1 MGTAEVTKGCAMD
14 AAVVYESM
22 FGNSER
28 VARAVAEGLG
38 ESVRVSVLDVT
49 EPGASPEALRHVG
62 LVVAGGPTHALGMT
76 RPMTR
81 AEAVQRATGTVSD
94 RATGLREWV
103 ESIPRQDET
112 RLAATFDTRVTKV
125 KPLPGSAARGAAKVM
140 RRAGFRLVVPPAS
153 FYVGDVE
160 GPLDDGE
167 LDRAR
172 AWGRGLGAVVAP
184 AASPAEGG

>member
-1 MGTAEVTKGCAMD
+1 MD

-22 FGNSER
+22 YGNSER
-28 VARAVAEGLG
+28 VAQAVADGLS
-38 ESVRVSVLDVT
+38 ETVRVMVVDVT
-49 EPGASPEALRHVG
+49 DPAASPDALRHMG
-62 LVVAGGPTHALGMT
+62 LVVAGGPTHAFGMT
-76 RPMTR
+76 RPATR
-81 AEAVQRATGTVSD
+81 AEAVQRASGDVSD

-103 ESIPRQDET
+103 ESVPRQEET

-125 KPLPGSAARGAAKVM
+125 KPLPGSAARGAAKVL
-140 RRAGFRLVVPPAS
+140 RRAGFRLVAPPAS

-172 AWGRGLGAVVAP
+172 AWGRALGTLLVP
-184 AASPAEGG
+184 AGSPVEGR

>member
-1 MGTAEVTKGCAMD
+1 MD

-22 FGNSER
+22 YGNSER
-28 VARAVAEGLG
+28 VAQAVAEGLS
-38 ESVRVSVLDVT
+38 ETVRVMVVDVSD
-49 EPGASPEALRHVG
+49 PAASPDALRHMG
-62 LVVAGGPTHALGMT
+62 LVVAGGPTHAFGMT
-76 RPMTR
+76 RPTTR
-81 AEAVQRATGTVSD
+81 AEAVQRASGDVSD

-103 ESIPRQDET
+103 ESVPRQDET

-125 KPLPGSAARGAAKVM
+125 KSLPGSAARGAAKVL
-140 RRAGFRLVVPPAS
+140 RRAGFRLVAPPAS

-172 AWGRGLGAVVAP
+172 AWGRALGKVLVP
-184 AASPAEGG
+184 AASPAEGR